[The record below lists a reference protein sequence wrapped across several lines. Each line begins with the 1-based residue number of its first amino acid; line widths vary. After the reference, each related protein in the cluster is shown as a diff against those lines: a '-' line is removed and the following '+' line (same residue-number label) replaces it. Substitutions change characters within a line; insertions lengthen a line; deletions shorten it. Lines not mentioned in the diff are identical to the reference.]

1 MISARLD
8 ERITTGNDYVAFDA
22 VYHDNKDHDIDDI
35 DDDDDERIII
45 FFQSRVHGKGV
56 RDDCSSR

>member
-1 MISARLD
+1 MISARL
-8 ERITTGNDYVAFDA
+8 EEQITTGNDYVAFDA

-45 FFQSRVHGKGV
+45 FFSEP
-56 RDDCSSR
+56 CSWQRI